1 MPSELEALG
10 QDTRMRILADAR
22 SLLPIGPGLGPTG
35 VGRWTAGVIGG
46 LSHHAP
52 TWEIVLTIVTREP
65 VTIDP
70 SKFGPNVTVNNVRF
84 PERGFRRALVLGLA
98 PRIDR
103 FAGPSDVMLG
113 PGFVT
118 WPGRY
123 ARIPVIHDLAWL
135 THPESVQPRNL
146 AYLRLMIPRV
156 VRSAAGIVTV
166 SDSVRDEIAERFEF
180 DPARIF
186 VVPNGCAPQPPPL
199 PPEQREQ
206 LLFVGTFEP
215 RKNLERVLEAYRLVR
230 AERPDV
236 PELVVVGGPGW
247 RGAEELQRDAAGT
260 PGVRTLGYIDDEH
273 LGTLYRQA
281 RMLLFPSLYEGF
293 GLPIIEAMAAGT
305 PVITSNRGAQAEVAG
320 GAALLVDPLS
330 SRDIADGITRLLDDT
345 NLVQNLREQGGRVA
359 AEFTWDRAGLAL
371 KNAIESSVGKP

>member
-10 QDTRMRILADAR
+10 QDTRMRILVDAR

-46 LSHHAP
+46 LSRHAP
-52 TWEIVLTIVTREP
+52 TWDIALTIVTREP
-65 VTIDP
+65 VAIDP
-70 SKFGPNVTVNNVRF
+70 STFGPNVTLRNVRF

-98 PRIDR
+98 PRIER
-103 FAGPSDVMLG
+103 FAGRSDVMLG

-118 WPGRY
+118 WPGRH

-156 VRSAAGIVTV
+156 VRNAAGLVTV

-186 VVPNGCAPQPPPL
+186 VVPNGCVPQPPL
-199 PPEQREQ
+199 PIEQRDH

-236 PELVVVGGPGW
+236 PDLVVVGGPGW
-247 RGAEELQRDAAGT
+247 RGAEELQRNAESTD
-260 PGVRTLGYIDDEH
+260 GVRTLGYVDDEH
-273 LGTLYRQA
+273 LALLYRQA
-281 RMLLFPSLYEGF
+281 RMLVFPSLYEGF

-305 PVITSNRGAQAEVAG
+305 PVITSNSGAQAEVAG
-320 GAALLVDPLS
+320 GAALLVDPMS
-330 SRDIADGITRLLDDT
+330 GRDIAYGITRVLDDT
-345 NLVQNLREQGGRVA
+345 NLVRNLSEQGGRVA
-359 AEFTWDRAGLAL
+359 ASFTWERSGLAL
-371 KNAIESSVGKP
+371 KNAIESSVGRT